1 MGYEVI
7 HGDSAEVLKT
17 FADSSI
23 DAVVTDPPHG
33 LFFMGA
39 EWDADLPEQA
49 IWNECFRVL
58 KPGGHVFVMSSERLG
73 CVAGL
78 YMSLRKAGFEVDE
91 TQLLNWVSLT
101 GMPKSVDVGK
111 VADKEA
117 FRAWLAM
124 HRETVTCPDHKE
136 PKDPETGKRQR
147 CVECERIF
155 CEGNL
160 THHDKRKAESA
171 AVNGGFRWPENKG
184 KSPQF
189 NDWKHG
195 DDCAEEVNA
204 RIGAGEDLLTRLL
217 ASHWPA
223 SPSEQRAQWEACVAE
238 VPEEWDCSR
247 PPGVRVKT
255 GRNPR
260 ASEGRSRMISGQGLS
275 MACKGRAEESEPQH
289 TTAPSTPDA
298 CALEGRRASVAPLK
312 PFCYP
317 IIHAQKPCE
326 GSYLA
331 NWRKWGTGP
340 VGVGDCRIPFAGPDD
355 TISIATHTAEAHNA
369 SPCYGDSSADWTTGP
384 HEAGRTP
391 ANLLSYSDLLGDLQ
405 RYADLS
411 AWCDALGLPEA
422 AAELLEAGLVYAP
435 KPSRAQKEA
444 GLEEFAEEAATVTR
458 AQVKQC
464 RNCGGKRVT
473 PGKGFDCGCDNPDP
487 ELVPQREVPRSNVH
501 STVKPTALCAYLV
514 TLATAPGQTVLD
526 PFCGSGSTGV
536 ACALIGRRFIG
547 IELDSEDK
555 GFCEI
560 ARARIAH
567 AQDRA
572 APAAQAPLLEVS

>member
-23 DAVVTDPPHG
+23 DAVVCDPPHG
-33 LFFMGA
+33 LFFMGSQ
-39 EWDADLPEQA
+39 WDAELPAQA
-49 IWNECFRVL
+49 IWDECFRVL

-117 FRAWLAM
+117 FRAWLTM
-124 HRETVTCPDHKE
+124 HREFVPCPDHKE
-136 PKDPETGKRQR
+136 PKDPVTGEKQR

-171 AVNGGFRWPENKG
+171 AVNGQSPEEFITPDG
-184 KSPQF
+184 KRAV
-189 NDWKHG
+189 HG
-195 DDCAEEVNA
+195 GKNFGSDEPRVTDATEHLS
-204 RIGAGEDLLTRLL
+204 LLTRLL
-217 ASHWPA
+217 ASHWPT
-223 SPSEQRAQWEACVAE
+223 SPAEQRAHWEACVAE
-238 VPEEWDCSR
+238 VPEDWDCSR

-255 GRNPR
+255 GTSNTRVPKQSTDYGAYGFAKEGVREAQACDEER
-260 ASEGRSRMISGQGLS
+260 AAYI
-275 MACKGRAEESEPQH
+275 
-289 TTAPSTPDA
+289 TAPSTPDA

-340 VGVGDCRIPFAGPDD
+340 VGVGGARIPYLNEDDRAGWHD
-355 TISIATHTAEAHNA
+355 TEGPINAVGIALEGSVSGYFNKGAGKRT
-369 SPCYGDSSADWTTGP
+369 
-384 HEAGRTP
+384 EAGRTP
-391 ANLLSYSDLLGDLQ
+391 ANLLSYGDLLGDLQ

-411 AWCDALGLPEA
+411 AWCEALGLPEA
-422 AAELLEAGLVYAP
+422 AAELLEAGLGEEHPEQQLDHYRQSLINGSG
-435 KPSRAQKEA
+435 KLRNGT
-444 GLEEFAEEAATVTR
+444 GL
-458 AQVKQC
+458 
-464 RNCGGKRVT
+464 VT
-473 PGKGFDCGCDNPDP
+473 P
-487 ELVPQREVPRSNVH
+487 QRNTHPTS
-501 STVKPTALCAYLV
+501 KPTALCAYLV

-555 GFCEI
+555 GFCAI

>member
-17 FADSSI
+17 FADDSI
-23 DAVVTDPPHG
+23 HAVVTDPPHG

-39 EWDADLPEQA
+39 KWDRDLPSQR
-49 IWNECFRVL
+49 IFDECLRVL
-58 KPGGHVFVMSSERLG
+58 KPGGHIFVMSSERLG

-78 YMSLRKAGFEVDE
+78 YMSLRRAGFLVDE
-91 TQLLNWVSLT
+91 TQILNWVSLT

-124 HRETVTCPDHKE
+124 HRETVTCPKHDAKA
-136 PKDPETGKRQR
+136 DR
-147 CVECERIF
+147 CPECERIF

-171 AVNGGFRWPENKG
+171 AVNGMYFPPTHRAGNEKG
-184 KSPQF
+184 
-189 NDWKHG
+189 NAHG
-195 DDCAEEVNA
+195 PAYNWASAEGGVMGHEERSDACA
-204 RIGAGEDLLTRLL
+204 LLTRLL
-217 ASHWPA
+217 ALHWPA
-223 SPSEQRAQWEACVAE
+223 SPTEQRAHWEACVEE
-238 VPEEWDCSR
+238 VPEEWDCSA
-247 PPGVRVKT
+247 PPGVRVKV
-255 GRNPR
+255 GDKLDRPGYSL
-260 ASEGRSRMISGQGLS
+260 APPKGSVYGGAIGGGEGSSSE
-275 MACKGRAEESEPQH
+275 AEC
-289 TTAPSTPDA
+289 TITAPSTPDA

-340 VGVGDCRIPFAGPDD
+340 VGVGDCRIPFGEDGAWK
-355 TISIATHTAEAHNA
+355 SHEATGFAEDKFFWR
-369 SPCYGDSSADWTTGP
+369 GDAAEIQKQP
-384 HEAGRTP
+384 AAAGRTP
-391 ANLLSYSDLLGDLQ
+391 SNLLSYGDLLGDLQ

-411 AWCDALGLPEA
+411 AWCEALGLPEA